1 MPSPVFRA
9 APVRV
14 RVPATSANL
23 GPGFDSLG
31 LALGLYD
38 EVMVRIA
45 DDGLRVDVAGEGAG
59 TVARDERHLVV
70 RAMRAAFDRLG
81 ARPPGLEL
89 VCANRIPH
97 ARGLGSS
104 AAAICAG
111 IVAARALTVGAT
123 LSDDAVLRL
132 ATELEGHPDN
142 VAACLR
148 GGFTI
153 AWLEGFDQAGE
164 ISDAAGAA
172 ARVLPIVP
180 DPALRAVAFVPDE
193 GLSTEVARGLLPKL
207 VPHEQAARN
216 AGRAALL
223 SAALIGGRTDL
234 LLAAT
239 EDRLHQDYRA
249 PAMPASAALIA
260 ELRAAG
266 HAAVVSGAGPTV
278 LVLTTEDQV
287 QTVIAA
293 GRKIVPDGWQA
304 FGLAVDGAGAVPLN
318 ATEGAGWGMDSD
330 GSSVEDSNPRHGG
343 L

>member
-59 TVARDERHLVV
+59 TVARDETHLVV
-70 RAMRAAFDRLG
+70 RALRRAFDRLG
-81 ARPPGLEL
+81 AQPPGLEV

-111 IVAARALTVGAT
+111 VVAARALTVGAT
-123 LSDDAVLRL
+123 LTDDEVLQL
-132 ATELEGHPDN
+132 ATDMEGHPDN

-153 AWLEGFDQAGE
+153 AWLDQAGE
-164 ISDAAGAA
+164 IADNVAAT
-172 ARVLPIVP
+172 ARVLRL
-180 DPALRAVAFVPDE
+180 DPAEDVTAVAFAPDRP
-193 GLSTEVARGLLPKL
+193 LATEVARGLLPKL
-207 VPHEQAARN
+207 VPHADAARN
-216 AGRAALL
+216 AGRSALLAAALTQ
-223 SAALIGGRTDL
+223 GRADL

-239 EDRLHQDYRA
+239 QDRLHQGYRA
-249 PAMPASAALIA
+249 PAMPDSAALIEA
-260 ELRAAG
+260 LRVAG

-278 LVLTTEDQV
+278 LVLTTKDQV
-287 QTVIAA
+287 ETVIKVGTGTVGADWT
-293 GRKIVPDGWQA
+293 VLD
-304 FGLAVDGAGAVPLN
+304 LAVDRGGAVSLST
-318 ATEGAGWGMDSD
+318 AEGAWAGNES
-330 GSSVEDSNPRHGG
+330 R
-343 L
+343 

>member
-45 DDGLRVDVAGEGAG
+45 DSGLRVDVAGEGAD
-59 TVARDERHLVV
+59 TVVRDEGHLVV

-123 LSDDAVLRL
+123 LSDEEVLQL

-153 AWLEGFDQAGE
+153 AWFDQAGE
-164 ISDAAGAA
+164 ISDASAAA
-172 ARVLPIVP
+172 ARALRVDPA
-180 DPALRAVAFVPDE
+180 PALRAVAFVPDE

-207 VPHEQAARN
+207 VPHADAART

-223 SAALIGGRTDL
+223 TAALTQGRADL

-239 EDRLHQDYRA
+239 QDHLHQGYRA
-249 PAMPASAALIA
+249 PAMPASAELIA

-287 QTVIAA
+287 QAVIAA
-293 GRKIVPDGWQA
+293 GGKAAPAGWQA
-304 FGLAVDGAGAVPLN
+304 LGLAVDLAGAVSLSS
-318 ATEGAGWGMDSD
+318 TEGAGRGMDSD
-330 GSSVEDSNPRHGG
+330 KGSNPRHGG

>member
-23 GPGFDSLG
+23 GPGFDALG

-45 DDGLRVDVAGEGAG
+45 DSGLRVDVAGEGAD

-111 IVAARALTVGAT
+111 VIAARALTVGAT
-123 LSDDAVLRL
+123 MTDDEVLQL
-132 ATELEGHPDN
+132 ATEMEGHPDN

-153 AWLEGFDQAGE
+153 AWFDQAGE
-164 ISDAAGAA
+164 ISDAAAA
-172 ARVLPIVP
+172 TARVLPIAP
-180 DPALRAVAFVPDE
+180 DPSLRAVAFVPDE

-207 VPHEQAARN
+207 VPHEQAART

-223 SAALIGGRTDL
+223 SAALIQGRSDL

-249 PAMPASAALIA
+249 PAMPYTAALVA
-260 ELRAAG
+260 ELRTAG

-278 LVLTTEDQV
+278 LVLTTQDQV
-287 QTVIAA
+287 EAVIATGIKAAPA
-293 GRKIVPDGWQA
+293 GWRA
-304 FGLAVDGAGAVPLN
+304 LGLAVDAVGAVSLSS
-318 ATEGAGWGMDSD
+318 TEGAGRGMDS
-330 GSSVEDSNPRHGG
+330 GKDSNPRHGG

>member
-45 DDGLRVDVAGEGAG
+45 DSGLRVDVAGEGAE
-59 TVARDERHLVV
+59 TVARDESHLVV

-123 LSDDAVLRL
+123 LSDEEVLQL

-153 AWLEGFDQAGE
+153 AWLDQAGE
-164 ISDAAGAA
+164 ISDASAAA
-172 ARVLPIVP
+172 ARALRV
-180 DPALRAVAFVPDE
+180 DPAPAVRAVAFVPDE

-207 VPHEQAARN
+207 VPHADAART

-223 SAALIGGRTDL
+223 TAALIQGRADL

-239 EDRLHQDYRA
+239 QDHLHQGYRA
-249 PAMPASAALIA
+249 PAMPASAELIA

-287 QTVIAA
+287 QAVIAA
-293 GRKIVPDGWQA
+293 GGKAAPAGWQA
-304 FGLAVDGAGAVPLN
+304 LGLAVDLAGAVSLSS
-318 ATEGAGWGMDSD
+318 TEGAGRGMDSD
-330 GSSVEDSNPRHGG
+330 KGSNPRHGG

>member
-1 MPSPVFRA
+1 
-9 APVRV
+9 
-14 RVPATSANL
+14 
-23 GPGFDSLG
+23 

-45 DDGLRVDVAGEGAG
+45 DSGLQVDVAGEGAD

-81 ARPPGLEL
+81 AQPPGLEL

-123 LSDDAVLRL
+123 LSDDAVYQL

-153 AWLEGFDQAGE
+153 AWLDQAGE
-164 ISDAAGAA
+164 ISDATDSV
-172 ARVLPIVP
+172 RVLRT
-180 DPALRAVAFVPDE
+180 DPADRVRAVAFVPDE
-193 GLSTEVARGLLPKL
+193 GLSTEVARSLLPKL
-207 VPHEQAARN
+207 VPHADAART

-223 SAALIGGRTDL
+223 TAALTQGRTDL
-234 LLAAT
+234 LLPAT
-239 EDRLHQDYRA
+239 QDRLHQDYRA
-249 PAMPASAALIA
+249 PAMPGSAALIA
-260 ELRAAG
+260 ALRAAG

-287 QTVIAA
+287 DDVIAA
-293 GRKIVPDGWQA
+293 GRRAAPDGWRA
-304 FGLAVDGAGAVPLN
+304 LGLAVDTGGAVPLN
-318 ATEGAGWGMDSD
+318 ATEGAGRGMDSD
-330 GSSVEDSNPRHGG
+330 KGSNPRHGG